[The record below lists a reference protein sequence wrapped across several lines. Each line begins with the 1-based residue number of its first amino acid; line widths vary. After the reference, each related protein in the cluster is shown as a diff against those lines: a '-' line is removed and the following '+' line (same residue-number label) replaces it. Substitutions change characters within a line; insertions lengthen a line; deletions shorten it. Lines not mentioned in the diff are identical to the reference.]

1 LWQKKKRKEK
11 NIRHKA
17 VKLEWQLEL
26 EIAILR
32 KGQENNMEPDL
43 VIVTSLSPEFLLH
56 EENKPLQA
64 HMVPLVE
71 F

>member
-1 LWQKKKRKEK
+1 M
-11 NIRHKA
+11 
-17 VKLEWQLEL
+17 LEWQLEL